1 MLKNTNDETVTP
13 KGMAQQV
20 LLDAI
25 LAKIEFIDED
35 ILLRDATVREN
46 RLVLEQSVKLAKRI
60 AKLLGFDPE
69 TILT

>member
-1 MLKNTNDETVTP
+1 MLKNTKDETVTP

-35 ILLRDATVREN
+35 ILLRDATKREN
-46 RLVLEQSVKLAKRI
+46 RLVLEQSEKLAKRI
-60 AKLLGFDPE
+60 AKLLGFDQE

>member
-1 MLKNTNDETVTP
+1 MLKNNKDEAVTP

-35 ILLRDATVREN
+35 ILLRDATKREN

-60 AKLLGFDPE
+60 AKLLGFNPNL
-69 TILT
+69 I